1 MHITFP
7 RKYNNVKGL
16 KEYVTCMGL
25 ESYLTLRGKASV
37 RVRKSSVVLATVNGR
52 GEHLVEEMEIHR
64 ADDSEQITAHVR
76 VGEREERKK
85 GVRHRSCTDA
95 WFGPPSPIY
104 IYHCQVYEITR
115 ATVRATGAVTPCF
128 HLPSQ
133 RPRKSSR
140 RTANYTCGYGHAVAN
155 PTMHHRRSYG

>member
-76 VGEREERKK
+76 VGEREEKERCSAS
-85 GVRHRSCTDA
+85 VLHRCMVWSPVTYISLSSLRNHSCHRRRHPV
-95 WFGPPSPIY
+95 FPSPFPAPAKEFPPN
-104 IYHCQVYEITR
+104 CQLYMWIWTCSGEPNN
-115 ATVRATGAVTPCF
+115 A
-128 HLPSQ
+128 SQ
-133 RPRKSSR
+133 EKLRLIFFSV
-140 RTANYTCGYGHAVAN
+140 N
-155 PTMHHRRSYG
+155 